1 MKTLATIVAVSALG
15 LASQVMA
22 APLHMSIYTQ
32 GNQAQIVVTED
43 GQPASGIPVTVS
55 GVNAQTLK
63 TSEQGDVVITN
74 FDDNARSYTF
84 SVQQPDG
91 SVTETK
97 RFLSRQ
103 H

>member
-1 MKTLATIVAVSALG
+1 MKTITTIAAISALG

-32 GNQAQIVVTED
+32 GNQAEVIVTED
-43 GQPASGIPVTVS
+43 GQPAAGVPVTVE
-55 GVNAQTLK
+55 GLNTQVLK
-63 TSEQGDVVITN
+63 TSEHGNVIVSN
-74 FDDNARSYTF
+74 FDDNARTYTF
-84 SVQQPDG
+84 SVEQQDG
-91 SVTETK
+91 SVIETK